1 MTASVIEE
9 VRMLVQEI
17 KRLGKQGSNGQWSV
31 KFGVIVRDDRC
42 GDIFE
47 ALVGTL
53 KAAKKRK
60 VIDFKAELLLQGV
73 HDDVDIVLLT
83 ETVPDQ

>member
-1 MTASVIEE
+1 MAASVIEE

-17 KRLGKQGSNGQWSV
+17 KRPGIRDPTANGQWSV

-47 ALVGTL
+47 AL
-53 KAAKKRK
+53 KRK
-60 VIDFKAELLLQGV
+60 VIDFKAELLLQAVYLAMHVYLG
-73 HDDVDIVLLT
+73 H
-83 ETVPDQ
+83 

>member
-1 MTASVIEE
+1 MSDCDLARSATRHYAVDFLRSYSCTY
-9 VRMLVQEI
+9 
-17 KRLGKQGSNGQWSV
+17 KRAKQ
-31 KFGVIVRDDRC
+31 VIVRDDRC

-60 VIDFKAELLLQGV
+60 VIDFKAELLLQAVYLAMHVYLG
-73 HDDVDIVLLT
+73 H
-83 ETVPDQ
+83 

>member
-1 MTASVIEE
+1 MTDLACLWNPH
-9 VRMLVQEI
+9 RMNDNNHH
-17 KRLGKQGSNGQWSV
+17 RTGDPTANGQWSV

-60 VIDFKAELLLQGV
+60 VIDFKAELLLQAVYLAMHVYLG
-73 HDDVDIVLLT
+73 H
-83 ETVPDQ
+83 

>member
-17 KRLGKQGSNGQWSV
+17 KRPGKQGSNGQWSV

-60 VIDFKAELLLQGV
+60 VIDFKAELLLQAVYLAMHVYLG
-73 HDDVDIVLLT
+73 H
-83 ETVPDQ
+83 

>member
-1 MTASVIEE
+1 MAVSVIEE

-17 KRLGKQGSNGQWSV
+17 KRPGIRDPTANGQWSV

-53 KAAKKRK
+53 KAANKRK
-60 VIDFKAELLLQGV
+60 VIDFKAELLLQAVYLAMHVYLGR
-73 HDDVDIVLLT
+73 
-83 ETVPDQ
+83 

>member
-60 VIDFKAELLLQGV
+60 VIDFKAELLLQ
-73 HDDVDIVLLT
+73 
-83 ETVPDQ
+83 